1 MRTVFLLI
9 IFFFF
14 FSFLFTSVY
23 GLESSLNSDFGICT
37 IDTNTCDTNVDQ
49 NINAS
54 IGVGQIPMYLFYSPN
69 CSHCKNVELY
79 LDELKK
85 DYNLNVV
92 AIDRDKNNSFFLSVV
107 QSFNNKSFGVPVL
120 VINDHFYQGDIAI
133 KENLKKELDVYN
145 QKPYG
150 LYEIK
155 EKPKP
160 INFWTMTGLAIADSI
175 NPCEIAVLLI
185 LLSSILVKYNNKRKV
200 LFYGLAFI
208 ITIYIMYFIL
218 GIVAIFGFKLLGNIN
233 TTIFYIIFGV
243 LALLFGLLNLKDAI
257 SYGSGGFVMEVP
269 RAWRPTMK
277 KILEN
282 ITSVWSAIIIAIIIS
297 IFLLPC
303 TAGPYAVT
311 TALLSQYSWLGAL
324 LWLLY
329 YNIIF
334 SLPMW
339 LILFVVYFG
348 IIKVETIQNMKDR
361 NIKTMHLVA
370 SIILILLGILLILW
384 NFIF

>member
-1 MRTVFLLI
+1 MKNIFFLI
-9 IFFFF
+9 IL
-14 FSFLFTSVY
+14 FLSILFLATYV
-23 GLESSLNSDFGICT
+23 SSLKSDFGVCT
-37 IDTNTCDTNVDQ
+37 IDANTCDTNQV
-49 NINAS
+49 NITNNS
-54 IGVGQIPMYLFYSPN
+54 GLIPMYLFYSPN
-69 CSHCKNVELY
+69 CSHCKNVEVY
-79 LDELKK
+79 LEELEK

-92 AIDRDKNNSFFLSVV
+92 AINRDLNNSFFVSVV
-107 QSFNNKSFGVPVL
+107 QSFEGTSFGVPVL
-120 VINDHFYQGDIAI
+120 VINDHFYQGDITI
-133 KENLKKELDVYN
+133 KENLKKELDAYKE
-145 QKPYG
+145 KPYG
-150 LYEIK
+150 LYKIK

-185 LLSSILVKYNNKRKV
+185 LLSSILVKYNSKRKV

-208 ITIYIMYFIL
+208 ITIYAMYFIL
-218 GIVAIFGFKLLGNIN
+218 GIVAIFGFKLLGNVN
-233 TTIFYIIFGV
+233 TTIFYIVFGV
-243 LALLFGLLNLKDAI
+243 LALLFGLLNLKDAV
-257 SYGSGGFVMEVP
+257 SYGAGGFVMEVP

-282 ITSVWSAIIIAIIIS
+282 ITSIWSAIIIAIIIS
-297 IFLLPC
+297 LFLLPC

-329 YNIIF
+329 YNVIF

-339 LILFVVYFG
+339 IILGVVYFG
-348 IIKVETIQNMKDR
+348 LIKVETIQNMRER
-361 NIKTMHLVA
+361 NIKTLHLIA